1 MQIEKKVFSK
11 LFKGK
16 TNLSKK
22 VDLALGDNLESYID
36 DANKQ
41 LERLGSIIDERFTPI
56 REIERIISN
65 NYFGELDVTPF
76 VDSLQQLEEEY
87 NIEADKLIQAEI
99 DLGINIARPKIL
111 EDALQKIVRLQNY
124 EQVARDE
131 VNEYYKELD
140 KYNLR

>member
-11 LFKGK
+11 LFKGE

-41 LERLGSIIDERFTPI
+41 LEILGTLIDESFTPI
-56 REIERIISN
+56 RELERIISN
-65 NYFGELDVTPF
+65 NYFGEIDVTPF

-87 NIEADKLIQAEI
+87 NIEADKLIQAES
-99 DLGINIARPKIL
+99 DLGISIARPRIL